1 MYKAS
6 LNSKELN
13 QTDDI
18 ELEYL
23 DLVKFTISN
32 FGSNA
37 IVIEIKGVE
46 RILAAGSIDNPS
58 QLSDDCFGH
67 PFDLLLK
74 ISFPNGQSRT
84 VVDTNALLL
93 T

>member
-23 DLVKFTISN
+23 NLVKFAISN

-37 IVIEIKGVE
+37 IVVEIKGVK
-46 RILAAGSIDNPS
+46 RVLGAGSIDNPS
-58 QLSDDCFGH
+58 QITDDCFGH
-67 PFDLLLK
+67 PFDLILK